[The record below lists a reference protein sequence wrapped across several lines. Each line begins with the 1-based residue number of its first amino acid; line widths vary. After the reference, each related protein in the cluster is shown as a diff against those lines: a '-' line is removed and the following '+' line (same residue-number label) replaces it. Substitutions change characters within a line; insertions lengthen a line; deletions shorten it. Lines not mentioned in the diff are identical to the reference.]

1 VGTEEAA
8 GTEAAAGMEEVGMG
22 VGTEAGGMEG
32 VGGGVVIILIGA
44 ILIGAGAAVT
54 GEAVTGGAVTRGA
67 GAAVTTGASRIGRF
81 QKNLVA
87 ARSVFLAQGIIPL
100 QTVP

>member
-1 VGTEEAA
+1 
-8 GTEAAAGMEEVGMG
+8 MEEVGGMAG

-32 VGGGVVIILIGA
+32 VGGPDMAGVGGGVVI

-54 GEAVTGGAVTRGA
+54 GAAVTGEAVTGEAVTGEAVTRGAVTRGA
-67 GAAVTTGASRIGRF
+67 GAAVTGASRIGRF

-87 ARSVFLAQGIIPL
+87 ARSVFLAQGK
-100 QTVP
+100 